1 MSMKRLFAVALV
13 LLLALGLSLP
23 AFAVGGYTIA
33 NPYKNVDWDAWDAYK
48 ANLHTHTTFSDGNMD
63 LADVVEAYYDQG
75 YDALAIAD
83 HGVVQAAWDK
93 WPKTMPPLDIPHWF
107 SNRQVLTSARLAE
120 ITAGAD
126 RDGRGMIQV
135 PLGIEMNAA
144 TVYKN
149 HLVGLYGGWGWYWI
163 GFGIDYRIPV
173 SMTQKRGGVTFLAH
187 PGDWAGDVN
196 DKDIVNYHAD
206 IFRDYPSLLGMEVYN
221 RVDTVTRHDRK
232 LWDNLLARLTP
243 EGVQVFAFA
252 NDDSHVL
259 TDIGCT
265 AELLYMPSNSTANV
279 RKCLE
284 SGAFL
289 ACSRRDRIVLGDQ
302 FVGDY
307 NAPFPS
313 LERITIAG
321 DVITLDTAGTTKVEW
336 IADGKVILSGSD
348 SIDLAAYAD
357 QITCYVR
364 AQLIGPGGISATQA
378 FGVDKGDGYKFPDD
392 SRKGFDKFMWTAE
405 LVMRRSLF
413 MFLYET
419 IAKLFR

>member
-1 MSMKRLFAVALV
+1 MKRLFAVALA
-13 LLLALGLSLP
+13 LLLALWLAVP
-23 AFAVGGYTIA
+23 AFAAGGYTIT
-33 NPYKNVDWDAWDAYK
+33 NPYRAVDWDAWDAYK
-48 ANLHTHTTFSDGNMD
+48 ANLHVHTTFSDGNMD
-63 LADVVEAYYDQG
+63 LADVVDEYYAQG

-93 WPKTMPPLDIPHWF
+93 WPRTMPPLDIPHWF

-120 ITAGAD
+120 ITAGSD
-126 RDGRGMIQV
+126 RGNRGMVQV
-135 PLGIEMNAA
+135 PLGIELNAA

-149 HLVGLYGGWGWYWI
+149 HLVGLYGGWGWYWT
-163 GFGIDYRIPV
+163 GLGIDYRIPV
-173 SMTQKRGGVTFLAH
+173 AMTQRRGGITFLAH
-187 PGDWAGDVN
+187 PGDWAKDVN
-196 DKDIVNYHAD
+196 DKDMLNFHAD

-221 RVDTVTRHDRK
+221 RIDTSTRHDRV
-232 LWDNLLARLTP
+232 LWDNLLARLMP
-243 EGVQVFAFA
+243 EGRNVFGFA
-252 NDDSHVL
+252 NDDSHTL

-265 AELLYMPSNSTANV
+265 ATLLYMPSNTAQNV

-289 ACSRRDRIVLGDQ
+289 ACSRRDRAVLGDQ

-307 NAPFPS
+307 DEPFPS
-313 LERITIAG
+313 IERITILG
-321 DVITLDTAGTTKVEW
+321 DVITIDAADTTAIEW
-336 IADGKVILSGSD
+336 IADGNVILSGSD

-378 FGVDKGDGYKFPDD
+378 FGVDKGDGYRFPSDA
-392 SRKGFDKFMWTAE
+392 RKGFDKFWWTFE
-405 LVMRRSLF
+405 LMARRSVF

-419 IAKLFR
+419 VAKLFK